1 MSTKNNFWWTIHFLK
16 YFFVSFCFDIDNNDS
31 DDDDDDDGDD
41 DCLYPNPSCIV
52 VYAHLGGIKLC
63 SII

>member
-1 MSTKNNFWWTIHFLK
+1 MKNTQEIIKMTLN
-16 YFFVSFCFDIDNNDS
+16 VFCFDIDNNDS
-31 DDDDDDDGDD
+31 DDDDDGDGDD